1 VSTLTFRIWI
11 AATPEA
17 IWQAI
22 TSADWNGR
30 YGYGVPAQ
38 YDLRPGGAY
47 VARTPAE
54 MVAMGAPDP
63 MCDGEVI
70 AVDEPRRL
78 EQTWHALFGPETIA
92 EAPQR
97 LVWEIAE
104 GRNGVCCVTLEHDV
118 TDAPVTGMVTSGA
131 VAEAGGGWMWVLSD
145 LKSLLE
151 TGSAMPSQMG

>member
-1 VSTLTFRIWI
+1 MSTQTFRIWI
-11 AATPEA
+11 EAAPDA

-30 YGYGVPAQ
+30 YGYGVPGH
-38 YDLRPGGAY
+38 YELRPGGAY
-47 VARTPAE
+47 TARPTAE

-63 MCDGEVI
+63 MCDGEVVT
-70 AVDEPRRL
+70 VDAPRRL

-97 LVWEIAE
+97 LVWEITE
-104 GRNGVCCVTLEHDV
+104 GRNGVSCLTLEHDV
-118 TDAPVTGMVTSGA
+118 SAAPVTGAVTSGS
-131 VAEAGGGWMWVLSD
+131 VPEAGGGWMWVLSD

-151 TGSAMPSQMG
+151 TGSPMPEQMG